1 MLAFLFPGQASQYVG
16 MGRDLAA
23 AFPEARETFQEADD
37 ALGFALST
45 LCFEGPEAEL
55 NLTANTQ
62 PAVLT
67 HAVAT
72 WRVLRRQGFAPGI
85 VAGHSL
91 GEYSALVAAGVLDFA
106 DAVRVVRRRGQY
118 MQEAVAPGVGAM
130 AAVLKL
136 DAQTVTAL
144 CAEAEQDGELCRPAN
159 FNAPQ
164 QTVIAGHRPAVE
176 RATGLVRARKGRAIE
191 LPVSAPFHCPLMKP
205 AEEKLARDLAELT
218 FHPPQC
224 AVVAN
229 VNAQPTTEAE
239 TVRANLIAQV
249 CAPVQWVASVQ
260 TLVAQGT
267 TTFVEVGPKTVLTGL
282 VRQIVPEAV
291 TFQVESPQTLE
302 TFVAGMR
309 LP

>member
-23 AFPEARETFQEADD
+23 AFPEARETFQEADE

-55 NLTANTQ
+55 NLTVNTQ

-72 WRVLRRQGFAPGI
+72 WRVLRQQGFSPGI

-91 GEYSALVAAGVLDFA
+91 GEYSALVAAGVLEFA
-106 DAVRVVRRRGQY
+106 DAVRIVRQRGQY

-130 AAVLKL
+130 AAILRL
-136 DAQTVTAL
+136 DAATVTAI
-144 CAEAEQDGELCRPAN
+144 CTEAERDGELCRPAN

-164 QTVIAGHRPAVE
+164 QTVIAGHRAAVE
-176 RATGLVRARKGRAIE
+176 RATELARAQKGRAIE

-205 AEEKLARDLAELT
+205 AEEKLAQALVGLT
-218 FHPPQC
+218 FRTPQC

-229 VNAQPTTEAE
+229 VNARPTLEAE
-239 TVRANLIAQV
+239 TARANLIAQV
-249 CAPVQWVASVQ
+249 CAPVQWVASVH
-260 TLVAQGT
+260 TLLTKGT
-267 TTFVEVGPKTVLTGL
+267 TIFVEVGPKAVLIGL
-282 VRQIVPEAV
+282 VRQIIPEAV

>member
-16 MGRDLAA
+16 MGRELAA
-23 AFPEARETFQEADD
+23 AFPEARETFEEADE

-45 LCFEGPEAEL
+45 LCFEGPEGEL

-72 WRVLRRQGFAPGI
+72 WRVLRQQGFAPGI

-106 DAVRVVRRRGQY
+106 DAVRIVQRRGQY

-130 AAVLKL
+130 AAILKL
-136 DAQTVTAL
+136 DAETVIAL

-176 RATGLVRARKGRAIE
+176 RAMALARSRKGRAVE
-191 LPVSAPFHCPLMKP
+191 LPVSAPFHCPLMKS

-218 FHPPQC
+218 LRPPQC
-224 AVVAN
+224 PVVAN
-229 VNAQPTTEAE
+229 VNAQPTTDAE
-239 TVRANLIAQV
+239 TIRANLVAQV
-249 CAPVQWVASVQ
+249 CAPVQWVESVR
-260 TLVAQGT
+260 TLIAHGT
-267 TTFVEVGPKTVLTGL
+267 TALVEVGPKTVLTGL
-282 VRQIVPEAV
+282 VRQIAPEAV
-291 TFQVESPQTLE
+291 TFHVESPQTLE
-302 TFVAGMR
+302 SFVAGMR

>member
-16 MGRDLAA
+16 MGRDLVA

-37 ALGFALST
+37 ALGFSLST

-67 HAVAT
+67 HAIAV
-72 WRVLRRQGFAPGI
+72 WRVLRRHGFTPGI

-91 GEYSALVAAGVLDFA
+91 GEYGAVVAAGALDFA
-106 DAVRVVRRRGQY
+106 EAVRTVRRRGQY
-118 MQEAVAPGVGAM
+118 MQEAVPPGVGAM
-130 AAVLKL
+130 AAVLKV
-136 DAQTVTAL
+136 DADTVAAL
-144 CAEAEQDGELCRPAN
+144 CAEAEREDELCRPAN

-164 QTVIAGHRPAVE
+164 QTVIAGHRPAVQ
-176 RATGLVRARKGRAIE
+176 RAMELARARKARTIE

-205 AEEKLARDLAELT
+205 AAERLAQDLAALT
-218 FHPPQC
+218 FRTPHC

-229 VNAQPTTEAE
+229 VDAQPTTDAE
-239 TVRANLIAQV
+239 RLRANLIAQV

-260 TLVAQGT
+260 TLAAQGAT
-267 TTFVEVGPKTVLTGL
+267 AFVEVGPKTVLTGL
-282 VRQIVPEAV
+282 VRQILPDAV
-291 TFQVESPQTLE
+291 TFNVESPRTLE

>member
-1 MLAFLFPGQASQYVG
+1 
-16 MGRDLAA
+16 MGRDLVA

-37 ALGFALST
+37 VLGFALST

-72 WRVLRRQGFAPGI
+72 WRVLHRQGFAPGI

-91 GEYSALVAAGVLDFA
+91 GEYGALVAAGVLDFA

-136 DAQTVTAL
+136 DAQTVAAL

-176 RATGLVRARKGRAIE
+176 RAAGLVRAHKGRAIE

-205 AEEKLARDLAELT
+205 AEEKLARDLAGLT
-218 FHPPQC
+218 FRPPQC

-229 VNAQPTTEAE
+229 VNAQPTMEAE
-239 TVRANLIAQV
+239 TARANLIAQV
-249 CAPVQWVASVQ
+249 CAPVQWVASVH

-267 TTFVEVGPKTVLTGL
+267 TAFVEVGPKTVLTGL

>member
-23 AFPEARETFQEADD
+23 AFPEARAVFQEADD
-37 ALGFALST
+37 VLGFSLST

-67 HAVAT
+67 HAVAV
-72 WRVLRRQGFAPGI
+72 WRVLCSHGFAPNI
-85 VAGHSL
+85 AAGHSL
-91 GEYSALVAAGVLDFA
+91 GEYGALVAVGALDFA
-106 DAVRVVRRRGQY
+106 DAVRTVRRRGQY
-118 MQEAVAPGVGAM
+118 MQEAVPPGVGAM
-130 AAVLKL
+130 AAILKA
-136 DAQTVTAL
+136 DAETVAAL
-144 CAEAEQDGELCRPAN
+144 CAEAERDGEICRPAN

-176 RATGLVRARKGRAIE
+176 RAMALARTRKARAVE
-191 LPVSAPFHCPLMKP
+191 LPVSAPFHCPLMRP
-205 AEEKLARDLAELT
+205 AAERLAQDLAALT
-218 FHPPQC
+218 FRTPRC

-229 VNAQPTTEAE
+229 VDAQPTADAE
-239 TVRANLIAQV
+239 RLRANLIAQV
-249 CAPVQWVASVQ
+249 CAPVQWTASVR
-260 TLVAQGT
+260 TLAAQGA

-282 VRQIVPEAV
+282 VRQILPDAV
-291 TFQVESPQTLE
+291 AFNVESPQTLE